1 MRQALYTK
9 VGYYNDYEDIKNLMG
24 ASLEEIIGHMVL
36 EHGHFYSV
44 DEEKRAFDDLKDET
58 LRGEEGDIYIIR
70 DGRPDDER
78 NICEGDFIDIYKFV
92 GYEEIECTYS
102 VVLDID
108 TFLSME
114 IKASSEEAAEEIARK
129 RLKTMR
135 EEDIRFNLGNI
146 LLHFFSPL
154 RILN

>member
-1 MRQALYTK
+1 MRQAFYTK
-9 VGYYNDYEDIKNLMG
+9 VGYYNDYEDIKDLMG
-24 ASLEEIIGHMVL
+24 ASVAEIIGHMVL

-58 LRGEEGDIYIIR
+58 LRGKDGDIYIIR

-78 NICEGDFIDIYKFV
+78 DICEDDFIDIYKFV
-92 GYEEIECTYS
+92 GYEEIEDMYS

-114 IKASSEEAAEEIARK
+114 IKASSEEEAEEIARK
-129 RLKTMR
+129 RLDTMR
-135 EEDIRFNLGNI
+135 EEDIRCNLGNVRHI
-146 LLHFFSPL
+146 ESVYIT
-154 RILN
+154 RR

>member
-9 VGYYNDYEDIKNLMG
+9 VGYYNAYEDIKNLMG

-44 DEEKRAFDDLKDET
+44 DEEKRTFDDLKDET

-146 LLHFFSPL
+146 RHIESVYIT
-154 RILN
+154 RR

>member
-1 MRQALYTK
+1 MRQAFYTK
-9 VGYYNDYEDIKNLMG
+9 VGYYNDYEDIKDLMG
-24 ASLEEIIGHMVL
+24 ASVAEIIGHMAL

-78 NICEGDFIDIYKFV
+78 DICEDDFIDIYKFV
-92 GYEEIECTYS
+92 GYEEIEDMYS

-114 IKASSEEAAEEIARK
+114 IKASSEEEAEEIARK
-129 RLKTMR
+129 RLEIMR
-135 EEDIRFNLGNI
+135 EEDIRCNLGNVRHI
-146 LLHFFSPL
+146 ESVYIT
-154 RILN
+154 RR

>member
-44 DEEKRAFDDLKDET
+44 DEEKRTFDDLKDEI

-146 LLHFFSPL
+146 RHIESVYIT
-154 RILN
+154 RR

>member
-9 VGYYNDYEDIKNLMG
+9 VGYYNDYEDIKDLMG
-24 ASLEEIIGHMVL
+24 ASVAEIIGHMVL

-44 DEEKRAFDDLKDET
+44 DEEKRTFDDLKDEI

-78 NICEGDFIDIYKFV
+78 NICEDDFIDIYKFV

-146 LLHFFSPL
+146 RHIESVYIT
-154 RILN
+154 RR

>member
-146 LLHFFSPL
+146 RHIESVYIT
-154 RILN
+154 RR

>member
-9 VGYYNDYEDIKNLMG
+9 VGYYNDYEDIKDLMG
-24 ASLEEIIGHMVL
+24 ASVAEIIGHMVL

-44 DEEKRAFDDLKDET
+44 DEEKRTFDDLKDET

-146 LLHFFSPL
+146 RHIESVYIT
-154 RILN
+154 RR

>member
-9 VGYYNDYEDIKNLMG
+9 VGYYNDCEDIKDLMG
-24 ASLEEIIGHMVL
+24 ASVAEIIGHMVL

-58 LRGEEGDIYIIR
+58 LLGEEGDIYIIR

-78 NICEGDFIDIYKFV
+78 DICEDDFIDIYKFV
-92 GYEEIECTYS
+92 GYEEIEDMYS

-114 IKASSEEAAEEIARK
+114 IKASSEEEAEEIARK
-129 RLKTMR
+129 RLETMR
-135 EEDIRFNLGNI
+135 EEDIRCNLGNVRHI
-146 LLHFFSPL
+146 ESVYIT
-154 RILN
+154 RM

>member
-78 NICEGDFIDIYKFV
+78 NICEDDFIDIYKFV

-146 LLHFFSPL
+146 RHIESVYIT
-154 RILN
+154 RR

>member
-44 DEEKRAFDDLKDET
+44 DEEKRTFDDLKDET

-146 LLHFFSPL
+146 RHIESVYIT
-154 RILN
+154 RR